1 MTQTGNGA
9 ESAKIIPFLWFNDQA
24 GEAMEF
30 YTSLFPDSRIV
41 SVNRAGERVMSGTFV
56 MDGRTYHAFNGGP
69 HFTFNEAISLMITC
83 ETQDAVD
90 RYWTALT
97 SNGGEESRCGWCKD
111 RFGLSWQVTP
121 RVLLPLL
128 QHPDRSKAGRVQ
140 QAMLGMNKLDIAA
153 LENA

>member
-1 MTQTGNGA
+1 MTQTTTGA
-9 ESAKIIPFLWFNDQA
+9 ESPKIVPFLWFNDQA

-30 YTSLFPDSRIV
+30 YTSLVPNSRIV
-41 SVNRAGERVMSGTFV
+41 SLNRAGERVMSGTFV

-69 HFTFNEAISLMITC
+69 HFRFNEAVSLMISC
-83 ETQDAVD
+83 ETQAEVD

-128 QHPDRSKAGRVQ
+128 QHPDRAKAARVQ